1 MCVCASCAL
10 VFFVKDE
17 EMTRQVFVLIIERIV
32 ETGVRF
38 AEWRIVRVLLNCE
51 KRQVFVL
58 ITRQRVCVC
67 ACVFF
72 WRELVKE
79 GTRRKP
85 A

>member
-1 MCVCASCAL
+1 M
-10 VFFVKDE
+10 FFVEDE
-17 EMTRQVFVLIIERIV
+17 EMTRQVFVLITERIV

-67 ACVFF
+67 VCVF
-72 WRELVKE
+72 LAGAGKGGYQTKAGVK
-79 GTRRKP
+79 GKG
-85 A
+85 